1 MKKEIEKLKVK
12 LEHYLNELEKGNYDV
27 EQEVVDFE
35 TEIMEMVRQFDYQD
49 DFRYKGNPYELNAL
63 KSIIIDIKRLKN
75 EFDFYDEETELD
87 MMFPNRH
94 DDDFDDDDM
103 SYDSVF
109 GDN

>member
-94 DDDFDDDDM
+94 DDD
-103 SYDSVF
+103 
-109 GDN
+109 

>member
-49 DFRYKGNPYELNAL
+49 DFR
-63 KSIIIDIKRLKN
+63 
-75 EFDFYDEETELD
+75 
-87 MMFPNRH
+87 
-94 DDDFDDDDM
+94 
-103 SYDSVF
+103 
-109 GDN
+109 